1 MKNDGVRIIRNTSF
15 LYMRMLFLMLVSF
28 FTARVV
34 LQSLGVTDFGIY
46 NIVGGFTSM
55 FIFFQSSLS
64 NATQRYLS
72 IELEKGDI
80 SGAALVFRQH
90 QTLYI
95 IIAIIVLLFAETA
108 GLWFVCNKLVIP
120 PERMAAAMWVYQFAV
135 CSCCLVIL
143 NVAYDAVIVAREDMK
158 IYSYIG
164 IFEGLA
170 RLAIA
175 CAITVVTGDRLIIY
189 ALLFFLLTLA
199 TRLFY
204 ALFCRRKYAEC
215 RVALSWRMKGIKEP
229 FSFISWNTLATFIY
243 TLNDQGVNLLLNMF
257 FGPAVNAARGIAYQI
272 SQTINSFN
280 SNLYTA
286 VRPHIIKLYAAKDF
300 TLLLRMFFQS
310 SKYSFYLLWIIC
322 LPVMLCIDVIL
333 KLWLGTVPDHTGIFT
348 IWVLAYYLVNTL
360 TIPVWTVVL
369 ATGRLKWYVLIGGSV
384 SFLAFPLSYICLDNG
399 AAATMVFQVLFGIRV
414 VYLAT
419 VLVLVR
425 KHISFS
431 FRQYY
436 SSVIAPVIVVL
447 VISGSIGLLSD
458 GLLAT
463 DVGGRIAL
471 CGICILAVLLSV
483 WTFGMTSRERA
494 DIKTHIPALRKRN
507 H

>member
-1 MKNDGVRIIRNTSF
+1 
-15 LYMRMLFLMLVSF
+15 MLFLMFVSF

-34 LQSLGVTDFGIY
+34 LQNLGVTDFGIY

-72 IELEKGDI
+72 IELEKGDTY
-80 SGAALVFRQH
+80 GAASVFRQH
-90 QTLYI
+90 QTLYF
-95 IIAIIVLLFAETA
+95 IIATVVLVLSETV

-120 PERMAAAMWVYQFAV
+120 AERMTAAMWVYQFAV
-135 CSCCLVIL
+135 LSCCLVIL
-143 NVAYDAVIVAREDMK
+143 NVAYDAVIIAHEDMK

-164 IFEGLA
+164 IFEGIA

-175 CAITVVTGDRLIIY
+175 CTITVVTGDKLIIY
-189 ALLFFLLTLA
+189 ALLFFLLSLA

-204 ALFCRRKYAEC
+204 ALFCRKKYEEC
-215 RVALSWRMKGIKEP
+215 RGALSWQTKGIKEP
-229 FSFISWNTLATFIY
+229 FSFISWNTLATLIY
-243 TLNDQGVNLLLNMF
+243 TMNDQGINLLLNLF

-272 SQTINSFN
+272 SQNINNFN
-280 SNLYTA
+280 TNLYTA

-300 TLLLRMFFQS
+300 ALLLSMFFQS
-310 SKYSFYLLWIIC
+310 SKYSVYLLWIIC
-322 LPVMLCIDVIL
+322 LPVMLCIDMIL
-333 KLWLGTVPDHTGIFT
+333 KLWLGTVPDYTGIFT

-384 SFLAFPLSYICLDNG
+384 SFLAFPLSYICLKNG
-399 AAATMVFQVLFGIRV
+399 AAATMVFQILFGVRIVYLVTVLFM
-414 VYLAT
+414 
-419 VLVLVR
+419 VR
-425 KHISFS
+425 NHISFS

-436 SSVIAPVIVVL
+436 SSVIAPVIAVL
-447 VISGSIGLLSD
+447 AISGCIGLLFNH
-458 GLLAT
+458 LLSTAIT
-463 DVGGRIAL
+463 GRIAL
-471 CGICILAVLLSV
+471 CGICVLSVLLSV
-483 WTFGMTSRERA
+483 WIFGMTSPERTR
-494 DIKTHIPALRKRN
+494 IKGHIPVLRKYK